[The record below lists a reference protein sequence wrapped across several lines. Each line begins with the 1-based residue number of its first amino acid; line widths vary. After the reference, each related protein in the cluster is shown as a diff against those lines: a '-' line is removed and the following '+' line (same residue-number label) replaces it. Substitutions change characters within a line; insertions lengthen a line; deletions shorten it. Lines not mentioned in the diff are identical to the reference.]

1 MKNNFASEYTQEV
14 AIKAQYHAATDEQGR
29 EAARAAYAA
38 HKARIEAKG
47 IGYARLY
54 HLFAEAQ
61 EQGNERIDLHDAIW
75 DSRVKPLIDS
85 LREFGIEEFTFS
97 STWSSAVETAWLFL
111 QNGCSL
117 QGLIQINGQSNT
129 FSGEPDKIPAYLFRL
144 Q

>member
-1 MKNNFASEYTQEV
+1 MKNNFANEYAQEM
-14 AIKAQYHAATDEQGR
+14 AIRAQYHDATDEQGR
-29 EAARAAYAA
+29 EAARAAYVA
-38 HKARIEAKG
+38 HKAHIEAKG
-47 IGYARLY
+47 NGYASLY
-54 HLFAEAQ
+54 RFFAEAQ
-61 EQGNERIDLHDAIW
+61 EQGNERIDLHEAIW
-75 DSRVKPLIDS
+75 DSRVKPLIDC
-85 LREFGIEEFTFS
+85 LREYGIEEFTFS